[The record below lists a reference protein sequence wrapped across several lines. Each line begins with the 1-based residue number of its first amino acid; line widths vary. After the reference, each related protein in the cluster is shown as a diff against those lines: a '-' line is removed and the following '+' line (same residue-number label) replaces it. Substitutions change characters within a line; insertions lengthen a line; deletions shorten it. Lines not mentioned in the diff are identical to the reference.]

1 MLKEAV
7 ILAGGLGTRL
17 QSMVSDVPK
26 PMAQVAGKPF
36 LEYLLHYLNEFAI
49 ERVVLSTGY
58 KAEVIQQYFGKKY
71 QSIELEYITEKEPLG
86 TGGALKLA
94 LQHCY
99 YNEILV
105 LNGDTFFNIDLD
117 DFWIFH
123 QLHGAEIT
131 LALREIENAARYG
144 TVKINENGKIAAF
157 IEKSGIE
164 ASGIINAGMY
174 IVCQS
179 VFSKFTLP
187 EQFSLEKD
195 FFEKYLTQLSIYGC
209 LFDAYFI
216 DIGIPDDYLK
226 AQDDFKTFD
235 IR

>member
-1 MLKEAV
+1 MFKEAV

-17 QSMVSDVPK
+17 QSIVSNVPK

-36 LEYLLHYLNEFAI
+36 LEYLLHYLNEFSI
-49 ERVVLSTGY
+49 ERVIFSIGY
-58 KAEVIQQYFGKKY
+58 KAETIQQYFGKKY
-71 QSIELEYITEKEPLG
+71 QSIQLEYITEKEPLG

-94 LQHCY
+94 LQHCFH
-99 YNEILV
+99 NEILV

-123 QLHGAEIT
+123 KLNKAEIT
-131 LALREIENAARYG
+131 IALREIENAARYG
-144 TVKINENGKIAAF
+144 TVKLNEEGKIVAF
-157 IEKSGIE
+157 LEKSGIE
-164 ASGIINAGMY
+164 EPGIINAGIY
-174 IVCQS
+174 VVGQS
-179 VFSKFTLP
+179 VFSKFSLP
-187 EQFSLEKD
+187 EKFSLEKD
-195 FFEKYLTQLSIYGC
+195 FFEKHLTQLSIYGC